1 MFETRKKI
9 RGVNKIGRQ
18 LLEQGTS
25 SDDFWEADYFG
36 LMELLATEADDEFD
50 EANPALLGGEF
61 DEL

>member
-1 MFETRKKI
+1 M
-9 RGVNKIGRQ
+9 
-18 LLEQGTS
+18 LEQGTS
-25 SDDFWEADYFG
+25 PDDFWEADYFG

>member
-9 RGVNKIGRQ
+9 RDVNKIGRQ

-25 SDDFWEADYFG
+25 PDDFWESDYFG
-36 LMELLATEADDEFD
+36 LMELLATEADNEFD
-50 EANPALLGGEF
+50 EVNPALLGGEF